1 MQFKNSR
8 GVQQDDVWRA
18 ADALIA
24 EGLRP
29 TIERVRLKIGRGSPN
44 TVSPLLETWFATLA
58 GRLGVGRSSN
68 GGGGDLPQP
77 VQQAAAMLWD
87 AAVLSA
93 REHAAQELAQAQQAL
108 AADRASLERR
118 EADLLVHK
126 QALVERQIAVDEAL
140 QVARTQLT
148 DMAARLD
155 QAGVL
160 QVRREREID
169 ELREKLALRE
179 SERDADLLRH
189 DEEAKRH
196 AEERAR
202 LEARATA
209 NERRL
214 LEELDRE
221 RQEVKRA
228 KAAQTESERRA
239 AAVQS
244 RLETANTSIAI
255 RLQEIEHE
263 LGAERQALASAN
275 ERAAELRDQLEAQKA
290 ANATT
295 LKQLN
300 LLLANSA
307 RKTLAR
313 PPIRRRRI

>member
-1 MQFKNSR
+1 MQVISSR
-8 GVQQDDVWRA
+8 GVQREDVWRA

-29 TIERVRLKIGRGSPN
+29 TIERVRQKIGRGSPN

-58 GRLGVGRSSN
+58 GRLGVGSGSK

-87 AAVLSA
+87 AALRSA
-93 REHAAQELAQAQQAL
+93 RERAEQELAQAGQAL
-108 AADRASLERR
+108 AADRAGLELR
-118 EADLLVHK
+118 EADLLVDK
-126 QALVERQIAVDEAL
+126 QALIERQIAVDEVL
-140 QVARTQLT
+140 QVSRAQLA
-148 DMAARLD
+148 DMTARLE
-155 QAGVL
+155 QARVL

-179 SERDADLLRH
+179 SERDADLQRH

-202 LEARATA
+202 LDARATA

-228 KAAQTESERRA
+228 RAAQLESERRA
-239 AAVQS
+239 VAAQT
-244 RLETANTSIAI
+244 RLETANTSMAT
-255 RLQEIEHE
+255 RMQEIEHD
-263 LGAERQALASAN
+263 LGVERQALASAN
-275 ERAAELRDQLEAQKA
+275 ERATELRNLLESQKE
-290 ANATT
+290 ANTAT

-300 LLLANSA
+300 LLLVNSA

-313 PPIRRRRI
+313 LPIRRRRI

>member
-1 MQFKNSR
+1 MQVISSR
-8 GVQQDDVWRA
+8 GVQQEDVWRA

-29 TIERVRLKIGRGSPN
+29 TIERVRQKIGRGSPN

-58 GRLGVGRSSN
+58 GRLGVASGSK

-87 AAVLSA
+87 AALRSA
-93 REHAAQELAQAQQAL
+93 RERAEQELAQAGQAL
-108 AADRASLERR
+108 AADRAGLELR
-118 EADLLVHK
+118 EADLLVDK
-126 QALVERQIAVDEAL
+126 QALIGRQIAVDEVL
-140 QVARTQLT
+140 QVSRAQLA
-148 DMAARLD
+148 DMTARLD
-155 QAGVL
+155 QTRVL

-179 SERDADLLRH
+179 SERDADLQRH

-202 LEARATA
+202 LDARATA

-228 KAAQTESERRA
+228 RAAQLEIERRAVAAQT
-239 AAVQS
+239 
-244 RLETANTSIAI
+244 RLETANTSMAT
-255 RLQEIEHE
+255 RMQEIEHD
-263 LGAERQALASAN
+263 LGVERQAQASAN
-275 ERAAELRDQLEAQKA
+275 ERATELRNLLEAQKE
-290 ANATT
+290 ANTAT

-300 LLLANSA
+300 LLLVNSA
-307 RKTLAR
+307 RKTLTR

>member
-1 MQFKNSR
+1 MQVISSR
-8 GVQQDDVWRA
+8 GVQREDVWRA

-29 TIERVRLKIGRGSPN
+29 TIERVRQKIGRGSPN

-58 GRLGVGRSSN
+58 GRLGVGSGSKD
-68 GGGGDLPQP
+68 GGGDLPQP

-87 AAVLSA
+87 AALRSA
-93 REHAAQELAQAQQAL
+93 RERAEQELAQAGQAL
-108 AADRASLERR
+108 AADQAGLELR
-118 EADLLVHK
+118 EADLLVDK
-126 QALVERQIAVDEAL
+126 QALIERQIAVDEVL
-140 QVARTQLT
+140 QVSRAQLA
-148 DMAARLD
+148 DMTARLE
-155 QAGVL
+155 QARVL

-179 SERDADLLRH
+179 SERDADLQRH

-202 LEARATA
+202 LDARATA

-228 KAAQTESERRA
+228 RAAQLESERRA
-239 AAVQS
+239 VAAQT
-244 RLETANTSIAI
+244 RLETANTSMAT
-255 RLQEIEHE
+255 RMQEIEHD
-263 LGAERQALASAN
+263 LGVERQALASAN
-275 ERAAELRDQLEAQKA
+275 ERATELRNLLEAQKE
-290 ANATT
+290 ANTAT

-300 LLLANSA
+300 LLLVNSA

-313 PPIRRRRI
+313 LPIRRRRI

>member
-1 MQFKNSR
+1 MQVISSR
-8 GVQQDDVWRA
+8 GVQQKDVWRA

-29 TIERVRLKIGRGSPN
+29 TIERVRQKIGRGSPN

-58 GRLGVGRSSN
+58 GRLGVGSGSKD
-68 GGGGDLPQP
+68 GGGDLPQP

-87 AAVLSA
+87 AALRSA
-93 REHAAQELAQAQQAL
+93 RERAEQEFAQAGQAL
-108 AADRASLERR
+108 AADRAGLELR
-118 EADLLVHK
+118 EADLLVDK
-126 QALVERQIAVDEAL
+126 QSLIERQIAVDEVL
-140 QVARTQLT
+140 QVSRAQLA
-148 DMAARLD
+148 DMTARLE
-155 QAGVL
+155 QTRVL

-179 SERDADLLRH
+179 SERDADLRRH

-202 LEARATA
+202 LDARATA

-228 KAAQTESERRA
+228 RAAQLESERRA
-239 AAVQS
+239 VAAQT
-244 RLETANTSIAI
+244 RLETANTSMAT
-255 RLQEIEHE
+255 RMQEIDHD
-263 LGAERQALASAN
+263 LGVERQALASAN
-275 ERAAELRDQLEAQKA
+275 ERATEMRNLLKAQKE
-290 ANATT
+290 ANTAT

-300 LLLANSA
+300 LLLVNSA
-307 RKTLAR
+307 RKTLTR

>member
-1 MQFKNSR
+1 MQVISSR
-8 GVQQDDVWRA
+8 GVQQEDVWRA

-29 TIERVRLKIGRGSPN
+29 TIERVRQKIGRGSPN

-58 GRLGVGRSSN
+58 GRLGVGSGSKN
-68 GGGGDLPQP
+68 GGGDLPQP

-87 AAVLSA
+87 TALRSA
-93 REHAAQELAQAQQAL
+93 RERAEQELAQAGQAL
-108 AADRASLERR
+108 AADRAGLELR
-118 EADLLVHK
+118 EADLLVDK
-126 QALVERQIAVDEAL
+126 QALIERQIAVDEVL
-140 QVARTQLT
+140 QVSRAQLA
-148 DMAARLD
+148 DMTARLE
-155 QAGVL
+155 QARVL

-179 SERDADLLRH
+179 SERDADLQRH

-202 LEARATA
+202 LDARATA

-228 KAAQTESERRA
+228 RAAQLESERRA
-239 AAVQS
+239 VAAQT
-244 RLETANTSIAI
+244 RLETANTSMAT
-255 RLQEIEHE
+255 RMQEIEHD
-263 LGAERQALASAN
+263 LGVERQALASAN
-275 ERAAELRDQLEAQKA
+275 ERATELRNLLDAQKE
-290 ANATT
+290 ANTAT

-300 LLLANSA
+300 LLLVNSA

-313 PPIRRRRI
+313 LPIRRRRI